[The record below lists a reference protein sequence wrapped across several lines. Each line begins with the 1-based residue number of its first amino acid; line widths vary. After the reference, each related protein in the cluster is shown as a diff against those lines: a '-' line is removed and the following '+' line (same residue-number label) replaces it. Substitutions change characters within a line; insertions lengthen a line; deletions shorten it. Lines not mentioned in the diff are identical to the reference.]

1 MVRNEKADL
10 RGIGSTEKHLTGKS
24 KRFLFTDY
32 RHFAHVVQCFS
43 CGSDYMKF
51 ATEGYCQGCQQR
63 AEYVVREHPKTA
75 TRALNV
81 GRNR

>member
-1 MVRNEKADL
+1 MARDRKADL
-10 RGIGSTEKHLTGKS
+10 RGVGLNEKHLTGTS
-24 KRFLFTDY
+24 KRFLFSDY
-32 RHFAHVVQCFS
+32 RHFPHAVQCLF